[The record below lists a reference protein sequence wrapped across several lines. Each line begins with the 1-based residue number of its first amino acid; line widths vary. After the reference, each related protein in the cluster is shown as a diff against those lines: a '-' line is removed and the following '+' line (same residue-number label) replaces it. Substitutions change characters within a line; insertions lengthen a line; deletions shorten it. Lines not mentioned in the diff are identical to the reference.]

1 MEKNLYQ
8 TTLAQD
14 VVILQTKYCID
25 KRVVNIISSITSS
38 SPLNFSIMLDAFNL
52 VVQRNDCLRLRF
64 VKQKGE
70 LMQYFEETKKFES
83 IPYKEFKTQEEFDCF
98 IAKIRKKPI
107 KYKKGVV
114 VDPYF
119 IKTHDNKYMVLIKVC
134 HLVLDLYGI
143 NIIFKD
149 LFEVYNALLNNT
161 KLPEMP
167 VQFET
172 LVEKDV
178 QKKNDEKFM
187 KSNYE
192 FYDNYFKTREEPYY
206 AGLGGDNSKIWL
218 KQKAKGH
225 KAMKIFLVNCD
236 TKGYCHELNKNTVTK
251 LINFCSQNKYSPANF
266 LFYAMNICCSKINNN
281 LKTMLPI
288 ELCNCRGLNQEKKC
302 AGTKAQSAACHVE
315 LNFEQSFENG
325 LKQFI
330 KDQMILY
337 RHLGCSDTDIQTLLH
352 KNYSYGLLEIY
363 YGIAF
368 SFVPFMMPEGLEF
381 NIYSNEKCALPA
393 YLGVLYDLNKQEM
406 QIAYDVQT
414 KIVTEQDVHNYHQRL
429 TNILDQVIDNPQ
441 ILIKDIK

>member
-1 MEKNLYQ
+1 MEKKLYQ

-14 VVILQTKYCID
+14 VVLLQTKYCLD
-25 KRVVNIISSITSS
+25 KRVVNILASMASST
-38 SPLNFSIMLDAFNL
+38 PLDFSIMLDAFNL

-64 VKQKGE
+64 VKQKGK
-70 LMQYFEETKKFES
+70 LMQYFEPNVKLES

-114 VDPYF
+114 IEPYF

-236 TKGYCHELNKNTVTK
+236 TKGYCHELHKNTVTK

-302 AGTKAQSAACHVE
+302 AGTKAQSAACHIE

-368 SFVPFMMPEGLEF
+368 SFVPFMMPEGLDF
-381 NIYSNEKCALPA
+381 MIYSNEKCALPA

-429 TNILDQVIDNPQ
+429 TNILNQVIDNPQ